1 MSGESPDA
9 IKMRQYIDETEK
21 ALKPNKSSDESSD
34 ELIKVKHM
42 KDTAKYRPANDRSW
56 KEYWER
62 KSIQNFPTAD
72 EICACCKKLTKPED
86 FVGAHI
92 EEVENPKKQY
102 IYPLCKYCNSKY
114 GEGKDDSPIF
124 EVKKSHC
131 VPFSLDEA
139 VEIVEHLD
147 E

>member
-1 MSGESPDA
+1 MPWETDEGID
-9 IKMRQYIDETEK
+9 MRQNIDNIRK
-21 ALKPNKSSDESSD
+21 HKSSNEASD
-34 ELIKVKHM
+34 ELIEVRHM
-42 KDTAKYRPANDRSW
+42 EDTAKYRPANDRSW

-62 KSIQNFPTAD
+62 KSGQNFPTAD

-92 EEVENPKKQY
+92 EKINYPYSQY

-114 GEGKDDSPIF
+114 GERKGNSPTF
-124 EVKKSHC
+124 KVKKSHC

-139 VEIVEHLD
+139 VENVEHP
-147 E
+147 EE